1 MARALLSS
9 GVMQRTTTRRPHSPH
24 VLLSLLALIA
34 ITAGL
39 AFFAPTRASAD
50 SPTAIRGAATA
61 VMAIRATASIR
72 VTPTPTVLRPAPKPA
87 ATGFISA
94 DLLNAATDLIN
105 NGVRL
110 GKGPGPGIFYV
121 HAESRGFGGVLSIRY
136 RR

>member
-9 GVMQRTTTRRPHSPH
+9 GAMQPTTTCRPHSPH
-24 VLLSLLALIA
+24 VLPSILALIA
-34 ITAGL
+34 FTAAL

-61 VMAIRATASIR
+61 VMAIRAATSIR
-72 VTPTPTVLRPAPKPA
+72 VTPNPTVLRPAPKPA
-87 ATGFISA
+87 TMGFISA
-94 DLLNAATDLIN
+94 DLLNTATDLIN
-105 NGVRL
+105 NGIRL
-110 GKGPGPGIFYV
+110 GNGPGNGTFYV